1 MPGIVPEMWAEAR
14 EVAASG
20 ARLLSPRSGVSSTA
34 PNGPNGLCALWRGV
48 GMVEHM
54 FEMRAAVIAGELDG
68 LSVPASADAI
78 VCARGLLDRLSALVA
93 DAERV

>member
-1 MPGIVPEMWAEAR
+1 
-14 EVAASG
+14 
-20 ARLLSPRSGVSSTA
+20 
-34 PNGPNGLCALWRGV
+34 
-48 GMVEHM
+48 MVEHM